1 MAEILNLQLLA
12 AGLRL
17 SAPILL
23 AALGG
28 LFTERGGIFNI
39 ALEAMMLVGAFAG
52 VVSSYW
58 AASAWIGVLGAVL
71 AGLLVAIIFALFT
84 LKLESDPIMTGI
96 ALNLIIGGL
105 TVLLMQVIFGVRG
118 MFHSAKIGLLP
129 QINYSSPLLTRLL
142 GGNNTIFYLAF
153 ILVPILY
160 ILFYHTRLGLRIRA
174 IGKYA
179 PAVEVVGVNPRRYQL
194 FSILAS
200 GVLSGLAGAWLSLS
214 SLGMFT
220 ENMTAGR
227 GFIALSAIFF
237 GRSTPVGILLASVFF
252 GLAEAI
258 AIRLQGL
265 GMPSQL
271 VLMIPYVATVVSLA
285 FAARSWEGSSA

>member
-28 LFTERGGIFNI
+28 LFTERVGIFNI

-142 GGNNTIFYLAF
+142 GGNNIIFYLAF